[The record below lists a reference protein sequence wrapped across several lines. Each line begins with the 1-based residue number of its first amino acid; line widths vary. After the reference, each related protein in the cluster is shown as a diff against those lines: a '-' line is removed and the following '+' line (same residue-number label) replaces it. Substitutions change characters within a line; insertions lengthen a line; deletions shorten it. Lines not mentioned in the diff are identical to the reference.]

1 MQCAASRQ
9 LFGIVFKG
17 IAMAYITLELFSRLP
32 NEAGIPIAFWTAIS
46 GRSRASTYRDIRAGL
61 IESFTIGKSRLIRV
75 GSARRVL
82 SGVAK

>member
-1 MQCAASRQ
+1 MSN
-9 LFGIVFKG
+9 KNS
-17 IAMAYITLELFSRLP
+17 LELFSCLP
-32 NEAGIPIAFWTAIS
+32 NEAGISIAVWTAIS

-75 GSARRVL
+75 GSARQVL